1 MYNKQHKTGKTSSNY
16 SDTPASN
23 QFAPRRFVVQP
34 QAEDERLQ
42 PDQTPD
48 LQTKSATTETSDD
61 LANISIFPPGYEP
74 PPPPRLQMK
83 LTIGQPGDKYEQEA
97 DKVAADVVQQ
107 INAPQSVSVQ
117 PQKQPEEEELRKKPI
132 VQRLSDEGEMG
143 ATPDLEASIQ
153 RTRGSGQPLAETI
166 REPMEQAFGAN
177 FSGVK
182 IHTGAD
188 SDRMN
193 KSIQAKA
200 FTTGQDV
207 FFREGAYDPGSRGG
221 QELIAHELTHVVQQ
235 TGSGKVQKSQERQL
249 VNREIVS
256 IGRAEKQIQRITDE
270 EEVEF
275 QNKYGKMK
283 WNLVKNALTRIAKIK
298 ENKDYD
304 AYKEATNKD
313 EFGKACE
320 IAFKAESV
328 LNNNAKADMA
338 NDIVVP
344 QSYYHVTKS
353 FNTIS
358 GLVTTGAATCTGLAM
373 SASNEEGETIYALT
387 HIDGE
392 NDIPA
397 VIDGM
402 IGDMDSQIDG
412 IVGSIN
418 AYIASGGV
426 GSQGNLEHTPKE
438 VVKYLQQKNVALKF
452 ASQLQQIRIG
462 GKSQKDDLVRTNE
475 NVDQLHRKSGNK
487 DVNGLIQQ
495 VTALPQMKGGHDW
508 ETLEQEDG
516 YESGKHDP
524 MEPTIQQVL
533 ERALSLQ
540 QNTPIDDQEGQQ
552 KLKNLKSEI
561 NKQKGWFEKYLFGK
575 KLLTWATEEN

>member
-23 QFAPRRFVVQP
+23 QFASRRFVVQP

-48 LQTKSATTETSDD
+48 LQTKSTTTETSHD

-117 PQKQPEEEELRKKPI
+117 PQEQPEEELRKKPI

-182 IHTGAD
+182 VHTGAD

-275 QNKYGKMK
+275 QNKYGKM
-283 WNLVKNALTRIAKIK
+283 WNFVIKALTRIAKIQ

-304 AYKEATNKD
+304 TYKKDTNKD
-313 EFGKACE
+313 EFAKACE
-320 IAFKAESV
+320 IAFKAENV
-328 LNNNAKADMA
+328 LTNNAKADMA

-353 FNTIS
+353 FNKIN

-373 SASNEEGETIYALT
+373 SASNQKGETIYALT
-387 HIDGE
+387 HIDGD

-397 VIDGM
+397 MIDGM
-402 IGDMDSQIDG
+402 IGDMENQIGG

-426 GSQGNLEHTPKE
+426 GPKGDLKQTPKK
-438 VVKYLQQKNVALKF
+438 VVDYLQQKNVDIKF
-452 ASQLQQIRIG
+452 AGEVQQIRIG
-462 GKSQKDDLVRTNE
+462 GKSKEDDLVRTNE
-475 NVDQLHRKSGNK
+475 NVDQLHRESGNK

-495 VTALPQMKGGHDW
+495 VTALPQMKGGHAW
-508 ETLEQEDG
+508 EELTQEDG
-516 YESGKHDP
+516 YQSGTHDP

-533 ERALSLQ
+533 ERALSLEKDIPV
-540 QNTPIDDQEGQQ
+540 NDQDGQQ

-561 NKQKGWFEKYLFGK
+561 NKQKNWFEKYLFGK
-575 KLLTWATEEN
+575 KLVTWATKEN